1 MKRKAYKFE
10 NAVPCDASAPL
21 PCENHTSNCD
31 MWYGTCCDWQN
42 CPDYLTRDD
51 IDAANDYHCECC
63 LRSATCKKRG
73 DDSLFCPDFVQ

>member
-1 MKRKAYKFE
+1 MKRKPYVFE

-21 PCENHTSNCD
+21 PCENHTSQCD
-31 MWYGTCCDWQN
+31 AWYPSGCSWQTCS
-42 CPDYLTRDD
+42 DYLTKDD

-63 LRSATCKKRG
+63 LRSSVCKRRG